1 MRFAYHTLP
10 LPGGPRNPVTFS
22 QPARHPM
29 KWFVSLLK
37 FLMSLAF
44 TGVLLGAG
52 LLIAGYLYLEPTLPS
67 TESLRDVRL
76 QVPLRVYSRDGR
88 LIAEFGEM
96 RRIPLSLAEIP
107 DTLVKAVLAAE
118 DDRFY
123 EHPGIDYQSLAR
135 AAVQLAKTGER
146 RQGGSTIT
154 MQVARNFFLSP
165 EKTFVRKLTEIL
177 LALRIER
184 ELTKD
189 EILALYLNKIYLGHR
204 AYGVGAAAQ
213 IYYGKTVQELD
224 LAEIAMIAGL
234 PKAPSRYNPIADPER
249 ALQRRNYILGRMR
262 DLRYIDAEA
271 YSQAL
276 KKPETARVQLAP
288 VELDAPYV
296 AEMARSEMVERFGP
310 DAYTNGYRVYTT
322 LDSRLQPLAQRVL
335 RENLEAY
342 DQRHGWRGPEGRLQ
356 RPLLARAD
364 AIDVALSELKPI
376 GGLQAAVVT
385 ALQDKERRAELRL
398 AGGERVLVEW
408 DGLSWARRFQDE
420 NRQGPAPKKPSD
432 VLAEGD
438 IVRVRQVSDA
448 KGTRWRLAQIPD
460 VEGAFVAME
469 PSTGAIRALVGG
481 YDFNRNKFNRVVQAQ
496 RQPGSGFK
504 PFVYSAALDAGF
516 STASVID
523 DAPLEIWEP
532 GMPQVW
538 RPENYDGSYKG
549 PMRMREALVQ
559 SRNLVSIRLL
569 RAVGVSKALDHI
581 RAFGFEPDALPHNLT
596 LALGTATLSPLDMTR
611 GFGVLANGGY
621 RIQPYLL
628 ERVEEEGRPPVYQA
642 EPETVCPDC
651 AGPKTASGAPV
662 APRVLSAENAFLVT
676 SMLQDVTKRGTAAA
690 ARVINRKD
698 IAGKTGTTNEW
709 RDAWFNGYTPDLVAV
724 SWVGFDTMKPL
735 GKGETGGKAALPA
748 WIAFMREA
756 LDTVPDNPAPMPP
769 GVVAVRIDPDTGMR
783 LGAGQGGTFEVFRAG
798 AVPEIGGFAPGS
810 DGLTGDSADVAGS
823 GRGGGSAP
831 LQDLF

>member
-1 MRFAYHTLP
+1 
-10 LPGGPRNPVTFS
+10 
-22 QPARHPM
+22 M

-44 TGVLLGAG
+44 TGVLLAAG
-52 LLIAGYLYLEPTLPS
+52 LLVAGYLYLEPTLPS

-96 RRIPLSLAEIP
+96 RRIPLGLAEIP
-107 DTLVKAVLAAE
+107 DRLVKAVLAAE
-118 DDRFY
+118 DDRFF

-177 LALRIER
+177 LALRIES
-184 ELTKD
+184 ELSKN
-189 EILALYLNKIYLGHR
+189 EILELYLNKIYLGHR

-213 IYYGKTVQELD
+213 IYYGKNVQDLD

-234 PKAPSRYNPIADPER
+234 PKAPSRFNPIANPER
-249 ALQRRNYILGRMR
+249 AVQRRNYILGRMR
-262 DLRYIDAEA
+262 DLGYIGLEDYNE
-271 YSQAL
+271 AL
-276 KKPETARVQLAP
+276 KAPETARVQLAP

-342 DQRHGWRGPEGRLQ
+342 DQRHGYRGPEGRLQ
-356 RPLLARAD
+356 RPLLSRPD
-364 AIDVALSELKPI
+364 AVDVALGELRAL
-376 GGLQAAVVT
+376 GGLQPAVVT
-385 ALQDKERRAELRL
+385 GVQDKERRAELRL
-398 AGGERVLVEW
+398 SGQERIVIEW
-408 DGLSWARRFQDE
+408 EGLSWARRYQDE
-420 NRQGPAPKKPSD
+420 NRQGAAPRKPSD

-448 KGTRWRLAQIPD
+448 KGTRWRLAQVPD
-460 VEGAFVAME
+460 VEGAFLALD
-469 PSTGAIRALVGG
+469 PGTGAIRALVGG
-481 YDFNRNKFNRVVQAQ
+481 YDFDRNKFNRVVQAQ

-504 PFVYSAALDAGF
+504 PFVYSAALEAGF

-538 RPENYDGSYKG
+538 RPENYDGAYKG

-569 RAVGVSKALDHI
+569 KAVGVSKALDHI
-581 RAFGFEPDALPHNLT
+581 RAFGFDPASLPHNLT
-596 LALGTATLSPLDMTR
+596 LALGTATLSPLDMAR
-611 GFGVLANGGY
+611 GFGILANGGY

-642 EPETVCPDC
+642 QPETVCLEC
-651 AGPKTASGAPV
+651 AGGATPGGAPV
-662 APRVLSAENAFLVT
+662 APRVLSAENAFMVT

-690 ARVINRKD
+690 ARVLDRKD

-709 RDAWFNGYTPDLVAV
+709 RDAWFNGYAPSLVAV
-724 SWVGFDTMKPL
+724 SWVGFDSMKPL

-756 LDTVPDNPAPMPP
+756 LDGVPDEPPPMPS
-769 GVVAVRIDPDTGMR
+769 GVVAVRVDPDTGMR
-783 LGAGQGGTFEVFRAG
+783 LGAGQGGVFEVFRAD
-798 AVPEIGGFAPGS
+798 AVPPVGGFA
-810 DGLTGDSADVAGS
+810 DGGEGLAEEGGADA
-823 GRGGGSAP
+823 GGGGESRSAP

>member
-1 MRFAYHTLP
+1 
-10 LPGGPRNPVTFS
+10 
-22 QPARHPM
+22 M
-29 KWFVSLLK
+29 KWFVSFLK
-37 FLMSLAF
+37 FFISLVF
-44 TGVLLGAG
+44 TGVLLAAG

-67 TESLRDVRL
+67 TDSLRDVRL

-96 RRIPLSLAEIP
+96 RRIPLSLAEMP
-107 DTLVKAVLAAE
+107 GSLVKAVLAAE
-118 DDRFY
+118 DDRFF

-135 AAVQLAKTGER
+135 AAVQLVKTGER

-165 EKTFVRKLTEIL
+165 EKTFVRKLTEIV

-184 ELTKD
+184 ELTK
-189 EILALYLNKIYLGHR
+189 EQILELYLNKIYLGHR

-213 IYYGKTVQELD
+213 IYYGKAVQELD

-249 ALQRRNYILGRMR
+249 AMQRRNYILGRMR
-262 DLRYIDAEA
+262 DLGYITTEA
-271 YSQAL
+271 YGEAL
-276 KKPETARVQLAP
+276 TRPETARVQLAP

-322 LDSRLQPLAQRVL
+322 LDPRLQPLAQRAM

-342 DQRHGWRGPEGRLQ
+342 DQRHGYRGAEGRLP
-356 RPLLARAD
+356 RPLLAREE
-364 AIDVALSELKPI
+364 AIDAALGDLNVI
-376 GGLQAAVVT
+376 GGLQPAVVT
-385 ALQDKERRAELRL
+385 GVRDKERHAEVRL
-398 AGGERVLVEW
+398 PGGERVHIDWE
-408 DGLSWARRFQDE
+408 GMSWARRYLDE
-420 NRQGPAPKKPSD
+420 NRLGPAPRKPSD

-438 IVRVRQVSDA
+438 IVRVRQASDG
-448 KGTRWRLAQIPD
+448 KGSRWRLAQVPE
-460 VEGAFVAME
+460 VEGAFVALD
-469 PSTGAIRALVGG
+469 PANGAIRALVGG
-481 YDFNRNKFNRVVQAQ
+481 YDFNRNKFNRVIQAQ

-504 PFVYSAALDAGF
+504 PFVYSAALEWGF

-549 PMRMREALVQ
+549 PMRMREALVH

-569 RAVGVSKALDHI
+569 RAVGVGKALEHI
-581 RAFGFEPDALPHNLT
+581 RAFGFDPAALPHNLT
-596 LALGTATLSPLDMTR
+596 LALGTATLSPMDMAR
-611 GFGVLANGGY
+611 GFGILANGGY

-642 EPETVCPDC
+642 RPETVCPAC
-651 AGPKTASGAPV
+651 AGSAPGGAPV
-662 APRVLSAENAFLVT
+662 APRVLSAENAFMVT
-676 SMLQDVTKRGTAAA
+676 SMLQDVAKRGTAAA

-709 RDAWFNGYTPDLVAV
+709 RDAWFNGYAPSLAAV
-724 SWVGFDTMKPL
+724 SWVGLDSMKPL

-756 LDTVPDNPAPMPP
+756 LENVPDTPPAMPS
-769 GVVAVRIDPDTGMR
+769 GLVAVRIDPASGMR
-783 LGAGQGGTFEVFRAG
+783 VGSGQGGMFEVFRAG
-798 AVPEIGGFAPGS
+798 TEPEVGGYA
-810 DGLTGDSADVAGS
+810 DGGEALADDDMGGAVAGS
-823 GRGGGSAP
+823 RESRGAP

>member
-1 MRFAYHTLP
+1 
-10 LPGGPRNPVTFS
+10 
-22 QPARHPM
+22 M

-44 TGVLLGAG
+44 TGVLLAAG
-52 LLIAGYLYLEPTLPS
+52 LLVAGYLYLEPTLPS

-96 RRIPLSLAEIP
+96 RRIPLGLAEIP
-107 DTLVKAVLAAE
+107 DRLVKAVLAAE
-118 DDRFY
+118 DDRFF

-177 LALRIER
+177 LALRIEG
-184 ELTKD
+184 ELSKN
-189 EILALYLNKIYLGHR
+189 EILELYLNKIYLGHR

-213 IYYGKTVQELD
+213 IYYGKNVQDLD

-234 PKAPSRYNPIADPER
+234 PKAPSRFNPIANPER
-249 ALQRRNYILGRMR
+249 AVQRRNYILGRMR
-262 DLRYIDAEA
+262 DLGYIGLEDYNE
-271 YSQAL
+271 AL
-276 KKPETARVQLAP
+276 KAPETARVQLAP

-342 DQRHGWRGPEGRLQ
+342 DQRHGYRGPEGRLQ
-356 RPLLARAD
+356 RPLLSRPD
-364 AIDVALSELKPI
+364 AVDVALGELRAV
-376 GGLQAAVVT
+376 GGLQPAVVT
-385 ALQDKERRAELRL
+385 GVQDKERRAELRL
-398 AGGERVLVEW
+398 SGQERIVIEW
-408 DGLSWARRFQDE
+408 EGLSWARRYQDE
-420 NRQGPAPKKPSD
+420 NRQGAAPRKPSD

-448 KGTRWRLAQIPD
+448 KGTRWRLAQVPD
-460 VEGAFVAME
+460 VEGAFLALD
-469 PSTGAIRALVGG
+469 PGTGAIRALVGG
-481 YDFNRNKFNRVVQAQ
+481 YDFDRNKFNRVVQAQ

-504 PFVYSAALDAGF
+504 PFVYSAALEAGF

-538 RPENYDGSYKG
+538 RPENYDGAYKG
-549 PMRMREALVQ
+549 PMRMREALVH

-569 RAVGVSKALDHI
+569 KAVGVSKALDHI
-581 RAFGFEPDALPHNLT
+581 RAFGFDPASLPHNLT
-596 LALGTATLSPLDMTR
+596 LALGTATLSPLDMAR
-611 GFGVLANGGY
+611 GFGILANGGY

-642 EPETVCPDC
+642 QPETVCLEC
-651 AGPKTASGAPV
+651 AGGATPGGAPV
-662 APRVLSAENAFLVT
+662 APRVLSAENAFMVT

-709 RDAWFNGYTPDLVAV
+709 RDAWFNGYAPSLVAV
-724 SWVGFDTMKPL
+724 SWVGFDSMKPL
-735 GKGETGGKAALPA
+735 GKGDTGGKTALPA
-748 WIAFMREA
+748 WIAFMRDA
-756 LDTVPDNPAPMPP
+756 LDGVPDNLPPMPS
-769 GVVAVRIDPDTGMR
+769 GVVAVRVDPDSGMR
-783 LGAGQGGTFEVFRAG
+783 LGAGEGGVFEVFRAD
-798 AVPEIGGFAPGS
+798 AVPPVGGFA
-810 DGLTGDSADVAGS
+810 DGGEGLAEEGGADA
-823 GRGGGSAP
+823 GGGGGSRSAP

>member
-1 MRFAYHTLP
+1 
-10 LPGGPRNPVTFS
+10 
-22 QPARHPM
+22 M

-44 TGVLLGAG
+44 TGVLLAAG
-52 LLIAGYLYLEPTLPS
+52 LLVAGYLYLEPTLPS

-96 RRIPLSLAEIP
+96 RRIPLGLAEIP
-107 DTLVKAVLAAE
+107 DRLVKAVLAAE
-118 DDRFY
+118 DDRFF

-177 LALRIER
+177 LALRIEG
-184 ELTKD
+184 ELSKN
-189 EILALYLNKIYLGHR
+189 EILELYLNKIYLGHR

-213 IYYGKTVQELD
+213 IYYGKNVQDLD

-234 PKAPSRYNPIADPER
+234 PKAPSRFNPIANPER
-249 ALQRRNYILGRMR
+249 AVQRRNYILGRMR
-262 DLRYIDAEA
+262 DLGYIGLADYNE
-271 YSQAL
+271 AL
-276 KKPETARVQLAP
+276 KAPETARVQLAP

-342 DQRHGWRGPEGRLQ
+342 DQRHGYRGPEGRLQ
-356 RPLLARAD
+356 RPLLSRPD
-364 AIDVALSELKPI
+364 AVDVALGELRAL
-376 GGLQAAVVT
+376 GGLQPAVVT
-385 ALQDKERRAELRL
+385 GVQDKERRAELRL
-398 AGGERVLVEW
+398 SGQERIVVEW
-408 DGLSWARRFQDE
+408 EGLSWARRYQDE
-420 NRQGPAPKKPSD
+420 NRQGAAPRKPSD

-448 KGTRWRLAQIPD
+448 KGTRWRLAQVPD
-460 VEGAFVAME
+460 VEGAFLALD
-469 PSTGAIRALVGG
+469 PGTGAIRALVGG
-481 YDFNRNKFNRVVQAQ
+481 YDFDRNKFNRVVQAQ

-504 PFVYSAALDAGF
+504 PFVYSAALEAGF

-538 RPENYDGSYKG
+538 RPENYDGAYKG

-569 RAVGVSKALDHI
+569 KAVGVSKALDHI
-581 RAFGFEPDALPHNLT
+581 RAFGFDPASLPHNLT
-596 LALGTATLSPLDMTR
+596 LALGTATLSPLDMAR
-611 GFGVLANGGY
+611 GFGILANGGY

-642 EPETVCPDC
+642 QPETVCLEC
-651 AGPKTASGAPV
+651 AGGATPGGAPV
-662 APRVLSAENAFLVT
+662 APRVLSAENAFMVT

-690 ARVINRKD
+690 ARVLDRKD

-709 RDAWFNGYTPDLVAV
+709 RDAWFNGYAPSLVAV
-724 SWVGFDTMKPL
+724 SWVGFDSMKPL

-756 LDTVPDNPAPMPP
+756 LDGVPDEPPPMPS
-769 GVVAVRIDPDTGMR
+769 GVVAVRVDPDTGMR
-783 LGAGQGGTFEVFRAG
+783 LGAGQGGVFEVFRAD
-798 AVPEIGGFAPGS
+798 AVPPVGGFA
-810 DGLTGDSADVAGS
+810 DGGEGLAEEGGADA
-823 GRGGGSAP
+823 GGGGESRSAP

>member
-1 MRFAYHTLP
+1 
-10 LPGGPRNPVTFS
+10 
-22 QPARHPM
+22 M

-44 TGVLLGAG
+44 TGVLLAAG
-52 LLIAGYLYLEPTLPS
+52 LLVAGYLYLEPTLPS

-96 RRIPLSLAEIP
+96 RRIPLGLAEIP
-107 DTLVKAVLAAE
+107 DRLVKAVLAAE
-118 DDRFY
+118 DDRFF

-165 EKTFVRKLTEIL
+165 EKTFARKLTEIL
-177 LALRIER
+177 LALRIES
-184 ELTKD
+184 ELSKN
-189 EILALYLNKIYLGHR
+189 EILELYLNKIYLGHR

-213 IYYGKTVQELD
+213 IYYGKNVQDLD

-234 PKAPSRYNPIADPER
+234 PKAPSRFNPIANPER
-249 ALQRRNYILGRMR
+249 AVQRRNYILGRMR
-262 DLRYIDAEA
+262 DLGYIGLADYNE
-271 YSQAL
+271 AL
-276 KKPETARVQLAP
+276 KAPETARVQLAP

-342 DQRHGWRGPEGRLQ
+342 DQRHGYRGPEGRLQ
-356 RPLLARAD
+356 RPLLSRPD
-364 AIDVALSELKPI
+364 AVDVALGELRAL
-376 GGLQAAVVT
+376 GGLQPAVVT
-385 ALQDKERRAELRL
+385 GVQDKERRAELRL
-398 AGGERVLVEW
+398 SGQERIVVEW
-408 DGLSWARRFQDE
+408 EGLSWARRYQDE
-420 NRQGPAPKKPSD
+420 NRQGAAPRKPSD

-448 KGTRWRLAQIPD
+448 KGTRWRLAQVPD
-460 VEGAFVAME
+460 VEGAFLALD
-469 PSTGAIRALVGG
+469 PGTGAIRALVGG
-481 YDFNRNKFNRVVQAQ
+481 YDFDRNKFNRVVQAQ

-504 PFVYSAALDAGF
+504 PFVYSAALEAGF

-538 RPENYDGSYKG
+538 RPENYDGAYKG

-569 RAVGVSKALDHI
+569 KAVGVSKALDHI
-581 RAFGFEPDALPHNLT
+581 RAFGFDPASLPHNLT
-596 LALGTATLSPLDMTR
+596 LALGTATLSPLDMAR
-611 GFGVLANGGY
+611 GFGILANGGY

-628 ERVEEEGRPPVYQA
+628 ERVEEEGRPPFYQA
-642 EPETVCPDC
+642 QPETVCLEC
-651 AGPKTASGAPV
+651 AGGATPGGAPV
-662 APRVLSAENAFLVT
+662 APRVLSAENAFMVT

-690 ARVINRKD
+690 ARVLNRKD

-709 RDAWFNGYTPDLVAV
+709 RDAWFNGYAPSLVAV
-724 SWVGFDTMKPL
+724 SWVGFDSMKPL

-756 LDTVPDNPAPMPP
+756 LDGVPDEPPPMPS
-769 GVVAVRIDPDTGMR
+769 GVVAVRVDPDTGMR
-783 LGAGQGGTFEVFRAG
+783 LGAGQGGVFEVFRAD
-798 AVPEIGGFAPGS
+798 AVPPVGGFA
-810 DGLTGDSADVAGS
+810 DGGEGLAEEGGADA
-823 GRGGGSAP
+823 GGGGESRSAP

>member
-1 MRFAYHTLP
+1 
-10 LPGGPRNPVTFS
+10 
-22 QPARHPM
+22 M

-44 TGVLLGAG
+44 TGVLLAAG
-52 LLIAGYLYLEPTLPS
+52 LLVAGYLYLEPTLPS

-96 RRIPLSLAEIP
+96 RRIPLGLAEIP
-107 DTLVKAVLAAE
+107 DRLVKAVLAAE
-118 DDRFY
+118 DDRFF

-165 EKTFVRKLTEIL
+165 EKTFARKLTEIL
-177 LALRIER
+177 LALRIEG
-184 ELTKD
+184 ELSKN
-189 EILALYLNKIYLGHR
+189 EILELYLNKIYLGHR

-213 IYYGKTVQELD
+213 IYYGKNVQDLD

-234 PKAPSRYNPIADPER
+234 PKAPSRFNPIANPER
-249 ALQRRNYILGRMR
+249 AVQRRNYILGRMR
-262 DLRYIDAEA
+262 DLGYIGLADYNE
-271 YSQAL
+271 AL
-276 KKPETARVQLAP
+276 KAPETARVQLAP

-342 DQRHGWRGPEGRLQ
+342 DQRHGYRGPEGRLQ
-356 RPLLARAD
+356 RPLLSRPD
-364 AIDVALSELKPI
+364 AVDVALGELRAV
-376 GGLQAAVVT
+376 GGLQPAVVT
-385 ALQDKERRAELRL
+385 GVQDKERRAELRL
-398 AGGERVLVEW
+398 SGQERIVIEW
-408 DGLSWARRFQDE
+408 EGLSWARRYQDE
-420 NRQGPAPKKPSD
+420 NRQGAAPRKPSD

-448 KGTRWRLAQIPD
+448 KGTRWRLAQVPD
-460 VEGAFVAME
+460 VEGAFLALD
-469 PSTGAIRALVGG
+469 PGTGAIRALVGG
-481 YDFNRNKFNRVVQAQ
+481 YDFDRNKFNRVVQAQ

-504 PFVYSAALDAGF
+504 PFVYSAALEAGF

-538 RPENYDGSYKG
+538 RPENYDGAYKG

-569 RAVGVSKALDHI
+569 KAVGVSKALDHI
-581 RAFGFEPDALPHNLT
+581 RAFGFDPASLPHNLT
-596 LALGTATLSPLDMTR
+596 LALGTATLSPLDMAR
-611 GFGVLANGGY
+611 GFGILANGGY

-642 EPETVCPDC
+642 QPETVCLEC
-651 AGPKTASGAPV
+651 AGGATPGGAPV
-662 APRVLSAENAFLVT
+662 APRVLSAENAFMVT

-690 ARVINRKD
+690 ARVLDRKD

-709 RDAWFNGYTPDLVAV
+709 RDAWFNGYAPSLVAV
-724 SWVGFDTMKPL
+724 SWVGFDSMKPL

-756 LDTVPDNPAPMPP
+756 LDGVPDEPPPMPS
-769 GVVAVRIDPDTGMR
+769 GVVAVRVDPDSGMR
-783 LGAGQGGTFEVFRAG
+783 LGAGQGGVFEVFRAD
-798 AVPEIGGFAPGS
+798 AVPPVGGFA
-810 DGLTGDSADVAGS
+810 DGGEGLAEEGGADAE
-823 GRGGGSAP
+823 GGGESRSAP

>member
-1 MRFAYHTLP
+1 
-10 LPGGPRNPVTFS
+10 
-22 QPARHPM
+22 M
-29 KWFVSLLK
+29 KWFVSFLK

-44 TGVLLGAG
+44 TAVLLGTGVLVA
-52 LLIAGYLYLEPTLPS
+52 AYLYLEPTLPS

-107 DTLVKAVLAAE
+107 ESLVKAVLAAE

-135 AAVQLAKTGER
+135 AALQLAKTGER

-154 MQVARNFFLSP
+154 MQVARNFFLSS
-165 EKTFVRKLTEIL
+165 EKTFARKLTEIL

-213 IYYGKTVQELD
+213 IYYGKTVMELD

-262 DLRYIDAEA
+262 DLGYVGAEA
-271 YSQAL
+271 YANAL
-276 KKPETARVQLAP
+276 KSPETARVQLAP

-296 AEMARSEMVERFGP
+296 AEMARSEMVDRFGP

-322 LDSRLQPLAQRVL
+322 LDSRLQPLALRVL
-335 RENLEAY
+335 RDNLEVY
-342 DQRHGWRGPEGRLQ
+342 DQRHGYRGAEARLQ
-356 RPLLARAD
+356 RPLLSRAE
-364 AIDVALSELKPI
+364 AIEVALADLRVI
-376 GGLQAAVVT
+376 GGLRPAVVT
-385 ALQDKERRAELRL
+385 GLEDKERRAELRL
-398 AGGERVLVEW
+398 SGGERVVVEW
-408 DGLSWARRFQDE
+408 EALSWARRYLDE
-420 NRQGPAPKKPSD
+420 NRQGPLPKKPSD

-448 KGTRWRLAQIPD
+448 KGTRWRLAQVPE
-460 VEGAFVAME
+460 VEGAFVALD
-469 PSTGAIRALVGG
+469 PATGAIRALVGG
-481 YDFNRNKFNRVVQAQ
+481 YDFDRNKFNRVVQAQ

-504 PFVYSAALDAGF
+504 PFVYSAALEAGF
-516 STASVID
+516 SPASVID
-523 DAPLEIWEP
+523 DSPLEIWEP
-532 GMPQVW
+532 GMPQAW
-538 RPENYDGSYKG
+538 RPENYDGAYKG

-569 RAVGVSKALDHI
+569 KAVGVSKALDHI
-581 RAFGFEPDALPHNLT
+581 RAFGFDPATLPHNLT
-596 LALGTATLSPLDMTR
+596 LALGTATLSPLDMAR
-611 GFGVLANGGY
+611 GFGILANGGY

-642 EPETVCPDC
+642 EPETVCADC
-651 AGPKTASGAPV
+651 AGSRTAGGAPV
-662 APRVLSAENAFLVT
+662 APRVLSAENAYMVS

-690 ARVINRKD
+690 ARVLNRKD

-709 RDAWFNGYTPDLVAV
+709 RDTWFNGYSPTLVAV
-724 SWVGFDTMKPL
+724 SWVGFDSMKPL
-735 GKGETGGKAALPA
+735 GKGETGGKTALPA

-756 LDTVPDNPAPMPP
+756 LEGVPDIPPPMPS
-769 GVVAVRIDPDTGMR
+769 GVVAVRIDPATGMR
-783 LGAGQGGTFEVFRAG
+783 LGAGQGGVFEVFRAN
-798 AVPEIGGFAPGS
+798 AVPEVGGVAEGGEALLGDGS
-810 DGLTGDSADVAGS
+810 AEGT
-823 GRGGGSAP
+823 GGGRASRAAP
-831 LQDLF
+831 LEDLF

>member
-1 MRFAYHTLP
+1 
-10 LPGGPRNPVTFS
+10 
-22 QPARHPM
+22 M

-44 TGVLLGAG
+44 TGVLLAAG
-52 LLIAGYLYLEPTLPS
+52 LLVAGYLYLEPTLPS

-96 RRIPLSLAEIP
+96 RRIPLGLAEIP
-107 DTLVKAVLAAE
+107 DRLVKAVLAAE
-118 DDRFY
+118 DDRFF

-165 EKTFVRKLTEIL
+165 EKTFARKLTEIL
-177 LALRIER
+177 LALRIEG
-184 ELTKD
+184 ELSKN
-189 EILALYLNKIYLGHR
+189 EILELYLNKIYLGHR

-213 IYYGKTVQELD
+213 IYYGKNVQDLD

-234 PKAPSRYNPIADPER
+234 PKAPSRFNPIANPER
-249 ALQRRNYILGRMR
+249 AVQRRNYILGRMR
-262 DLRYIDAEA
+262 DLGYIGLADYNE
-271 YSQAL
+271 AL
-276 KKPETARVQLAP
+276 KAPETARVQLAP

-342 DQRHGWRGPEGRLQ
+342 DQRHGYRGPEGRLQ
-356 RPLLARAD
+356 RPLLSRPD
-364 AIDVALSELKPI
+364 AVDVALGELRAL
-376 GGLQAAVVT
+376 GGLQPAVVT
-385 ALQDKERRAELRL
+385 GVQDKERRAELRL
-398 AGGERVLVEW
+398 SGQERIVIEW
-408 DGLSWARRFQDE
+408 EGLSWARRYQDE
-420 NRQGPAPKKPSD
+420 NRQGAAPRKPSD

-448 KGTRWRLAQIPD
+448 KGTRWRLAQVPD
-460 VEGAFVAME
+460 VEGAFLALD
-469 PSTGAIRALVGG
+469 PGTGAIRALVGG
-481 YDFNRNKFNRVVQAQ
+481 YDFDRNKFNRVVQAQ

-504 PFVYSAALDAGF
+504 PFVYSAALEAGF

-538 RPENYDGSYKG
+538 RPENYDGAYKG

-569 RAVGVSKALDHI
+569 KAVGVSKALDHI
-581 RAFGFEPDALPHNLT
+581 RAFGFDPASLPHNLT
-596 LALGTATLSPLDMTR
+596 LALGTATLSPLDMAR
-611 GFGVLANGGY
+611 GFGILANGGY

-642 EPETVCPDC
+642 QPETVCLEC
-651 AGPKTASGAPV
+651 AGGATPGGAPV
-662 APRVLSAENAFLVT
+662 APRVLSAENAFMVT

-709 RDAWFNGYTPDLVAV
+709 RDAWFNGYAPSLVAV
-724 SWVGFDTMKPL
+724 SWVGFDSMKPL

-756 LDTVPDNPAPMPP
+756 LDGVPDEPPPMPS
-769 GVVAVRIDPDTGMR
+769 GVVAVRVDPDTGMR
-783 LGAGQGGTFEVFRAG
+783 LGAGQGGVFEVFRAD
-798 AVPEIGGFAPGS
+798 AVPPVGGFA
-810 DGLTGDSADVAGS
+810 DGGEGLAEEGGADA
-823 GRGGGSAP
+823 GGGGGSRSAP

>member
-1 MRFAYHTLP
+1 
-10 LPGGPRNPVTFS
+10 
-22 QPARHPM
+22 M

-44 TGVLLGAG
+44 TGVLLAAG
-52 LLIAGYLYLEPTLPS
+52 LLVAGYLYLEPTLPS

-96 RRIPLSLAEIP
+96 RRIPLGLAEIP
-107 DTLVKAVLAAE
+107 DRLVKAVLAAE
-118 DDRFY
+118 DDRFF

-135 AAVQLAKTGER
+135 AAVQLVKTGER

-177 LALRIER
+177 LALRIEG
-184 ELTKD
+184 ELSKN
-189 EILALYLNKIYLGHR
+189 EILELYLNKIYLGHR

-213 IYYGKTVQELD
+213 IYYGKNVQDLD

-234 PKAPSRYNPIADPER
+234 PKAPSRFNPIANPER
-249 ALQRRNYILGRMR
+249 AVQRRNYILGRMR
-262 DLRYIDAEA
+262 DLGYIGLADYNE
-271 YSQAL
+271 AL
-276 KKPETARVQLAP
+276 KAPETARVQLAP

-342 DQRHGWRGPEGRLQ
+342 DQRHGYRGPEGRLQ
-356 RPLLARAD
+356 RPLLSRPD
-364 AIDVALSELKPI
+364 AVDVALGELRAV
-376 GGLQAAVVT
+376 GGLQPAVVT
-385 ALQDKERRAELRL
+385 GVQDKERRAELRL
-398 AGGERVLVEW
+398 SGQERIVIEW
-408 DGLSWARRFQDE
+408 EGLSWARRYQDE
-420 NRQGPAPKKPSD
+420 NRQGAAPRKPSD

-448 KGTRWRLAQIPD
+448 KGTRWRLAQVPD
-460 VEGAFVAME
+460 VEGAFLALD
-469 PSTGAIRALVGG
+469 PGTGAIRALVGG
-481 YDFNRNKFNRVVQAQ
+481 YDFDRNKFNRVVQAQ

-504 PFVYSAALDAGF
+504 PFVYSAALEAGF

-538 RPENYDGSYKG
+538 RPENYDGAFKG
-549 PMRMREALVQ
+549 PMRMREALVH

-569 RAVGVSKALDHI
+569 KAVGVSKALDHI
-581 RAFGFEPDALPHNLT
+581 RAFGFDPASLPHNLT
-596 LALGTATLSPLDMTR
+596 LALGTATLSPLDMAR
-611 GFGVLANGGY
+611 GFAILANGGY

-642 EPETVCPDC
+642 QPETVCLEC
-651 AGPKTASGAPV
+651 AGGATPGGAPV
-662 APRVLSAENAFLVT
+662 APRVLSAENAFMVT

-690 ARVINRKD
+690 ARVLDRKD

-709 RDAWFNGYTPDLVAV
+709 RDAWFNGYAPSLVAV
-724 SWVGFDTMKPL
+724 SWVGFDSMKPL

-756 LDTVPDNPAPMPP
+756 LDGVPDEPPPMPS
-769 GVVAVRIDPDTGMR
+769 GVVAVRVDPDTGMR
-783 LGAGQGGTFEVFRAG
+783 LGAGQGGVFEVFRAD
-798 AVPEIGGFAPGS
+798 AVPPVGGFA
-810 DGLTGDSADVAGS
+810 DGGEGLAEEGGADA
-823 GRGGGSAP
+823 GGGGESRSAP

>member
-1 MRFAYHTLP
+1 
-10 LPGGPRNPVTFS
+10 
-22 QPARHPM
+22 M

-44 TGVLLGAG
+44 TGVLLAAG
-52 LLIAGYLYLEPTLPS
+52 LLVAGYLYLEPTLPS

-96 RRIPLSLAEIP
+96 RRIPLGLAEIP
-107 DTLVKAVLAAE
+107 DRLVKAVLAAE
-118 DDRFY
+118 DDRFF

-177 LALRIER
+177 LALRIES
-184 ELTKD
+184 ELSKN
-189 EILALYLNKIYLGHR
+189 EILELYLNKIYLGHR

-213 IYYGKTVQELD
+213 IYYGKNVQDLD

-234 PKAPSRYNPIADPER
+234 PKAPSRFNPIANPER
-249 ALQRRNYILGRMR
+249 AVQRRNYILGRMR
-262 DLRYIDAEA
+262 DLGYIGLADYNE
-271 YSQAL
+271 AL
-276 KKPETARVQLAP
+276 KAPETARVQLAP

-342 DQRHGWRGPEGRLQ
+342 DQRHGYRGPEGRLQ
-356 RPLLARAD
+356 RPLLSRPD
-364 AIDVALSELKPI
+364 AVDVALGELRAV
-376 GGLQAAVVT
+376 GGLQPAVVT
-385 ALQDKERRAELRL
+385 GVQDKERRAELRL
-398 AGGERVLVEW
+398 SGQERIVIEW
-408 DGLSWARRFQDE
+408 EGLSWARRYQDE
-420 NRQGPAPKKPSD
+420 NRQGAAPRKPSD

-448 KGTRWRLAQIPD
+448 KGTRWRLAQVPD
-460 VEGAFVAME
+460 VEGAFLALD
-469 PSTGAIRALVGG
+469 PGTGAIRALVGG
-481 YDFNRNKFNRVVQAQ
+481 YDFDRNKFNRVVQAQ

-504 PFVYSAALDAGF
+504 PFVYSAALEAGF

-538 RPENYDGSYKG
+538 RPENYDGAYKG

-569 RAVGVSKALDHI
+569 KAVGVSKALDHI
-581 RAFGFEPDALPHNLT
+581 RAFGFDPASLPHNLT
-596 LALGTATLSPLDMTR
+596 LALGTATLSPLDMAR
-611 GFGVLANGGY
+611 GFGILANGGY

-642 EPETVCPDC
+642 QPETVCLEC
-651 AGPKTASGAPV
+651 AGGATPGGAPV
-662 APRVLSAENAFLVT
+662 APRVLSAENAFMVT

-690 ARVINRKD
+690 ARVLNRKD

-709 RDAWFNGYTPDLVAV
+709 RDAWFNGYAPSLVAV
-724 SWVGFDTMKPL
+724 SWVGFDSMKPL

-756 LDTVPDNPAPMPP
+756 LDGVPDEPPPMPS
-769 GVVAVRIDPDTGMR
+769 GVVAVRVDPDTGMR
-783 LGAGQGGTFEVFRAG
+783 LGAGQGGVFEVFRAD
-798 AVPEIGGFAPGS
+798 AVPPVGGFA
-810 DGLTGDSADVAGS
+810 DGGEGLAEEGGADA
-823 GRGGGSAP
+823 GGGGESRSAP

>member
-1 MRFAYHTLP
+1 
-10 LPGGPRNPVTFS
+10 
-22 QPARHPM
+22 M
-29 KWFVSLLK
+29 KWIVSLLK

-44 TGVLLGAG
+44 TGVLLAAG
-52 LLIAGYLYLEPTLPS
+52 LLVAGYLYLEPTLPS

-96 RRIPLSLAEIP
+96 RRIPLGLAEIP
-107 DTLVKAVLAAE
+107 DRLVKAVLAAE
-118 DDRFY
+118 DDRFF

-177 LALRIER
+177 LALRIEG
-184 ELTKD
+184 ELSKN
-189 EILALYLNKIYLGHR
+189 EILELYLNKIYLGHR

-213 IYYGKTVQELD
+213 IYYGKNVQDLD
-224 LAEIAMIAGL
+224 LAETAMIAGL
-234 PKAPSRYNPIADPER
+234 PKAPSRFNPIANPER
-249 ALQRRNYILGRMR
+249 AVQRRNYILGRMR
-262 DLRYIDAEA
+262 DLGYIGLEDYNE
-271 YSQAL
+271 AL
-276 KKPETARVQLAP
+276 KAPETARVQLAP

-342 DQRHGWRGPEGRLQ
+342 DQRHGYRGPEGRLQ
-356 RPLLARAD
+356 RPLLSRPD
-364 AIDVALSELKPI
+364 AVAVALGELRAV
-376 GGLQAAVVT
+376 GGLQPAVVT
-385 ALQDKERRAELRL
+385 GVQDKERRAELRL
-398 AGGERVLVEW
+398 SGQERIVIEW
-408 DGLSWARRFQDE
+408 EGLSWARRYQDE
-420 NRQGPAPKKPSD
+420 NRQGAAPRKPSD

-448 KGTRWRLAQIPD
+448 KGTRWRLAQVPD
-460 VEGAFVAME
+460 VEGAFLALD
-469 PSTGAIRALVGG
+469 PGTGAIRALVGG
-481 YDFNRNKFNRVVQAQ
+481 YDFDRNKFNRVVQAQ

-504 PFVYSAALDAGF
+504 PFVYSAALEAGF

-538 RPENYDGSYKG
+538 RPENYDGAFKG
-549 PMRMREALVQ
+549 PMRMREALVH

-569 RAVGVSKALDHI
+569 KAVGVSKALDHI
-581 RAFGFEPDALPHNLT
+581 RAFGFDPASLPHNLT
-596 LALGTATLSPLDMTR
+596 LALGTATLSPLDMAR
-611 GFGVLANGGY
+611 GFGILANGGY

-642 EPETVCPDC
+642 QPETVCLEC
-651 AGPKTASGAPV
+651 AGGATPGGAPV
-662 APRVLSAENAFLVT
+662 APRVLSAENAFMVT

-709 RDAWFNGYTPDLVAV
+709 RDAWFNGYAPSLVAV
-724 SWVGFDTMKPL
+724 SWVGFDSMKPL
-735 GKGETGGKAALPA
+735 GKGETGGKTALPA
-748 WIAFMREA
+748 WIAFMRDA
-756 LDTVPDNPAPMPP
+756 LDGVPDNLPPMPS
-769 GVVAVRIDPDTGMR
+769 GVVAVRVDPDSGMR
-783 LGAGQGGTFEVFRAG
+783 LGAGEGGVFEVFRAD
-798 AVPEIGGFAPGS
+798 AVPPVGGFA
-810 DGLTGDSADVAGS
+810 DGGEGLAEEGGADA
-823 GRGGGSAP
+823 GGGGGSRSAP

>member
-1 MRFAYHTLP
+1 
-10 LPGGPRNPVTFS
+10 
-22 QPARHPM
+22 M

-44 TGVLLGAG
+44 TGVLLAAG
-52 LLIAGYLYLEPTLPS
+52 LLVAGYLYLEPTLPS

-96 RRIPLSLAEIP
+96 RRIPLGLAEIP
-107 DTLVKAVLAAE
+107 DRLVKAVLAAE
-118 DDRFY
+118 DDRFF

-177 LALRIER
+177 LALRIEG
-184 ELTKD
+184 ELSKN
-189 EILALYLNKIYLGHR
+189 EILELYLNKIYLGHR

-213 IYYGKTVQELD
+213 IYYGKNVQDLD

-234 PKAPSRYNPIADPER
+234 PKAPSRFNPIANPER
-249 ALQRRNYILGRMR
+249 AVQRRNYILGRMR
-262 DLRYIDAEA
+262 DLGYIGLED
-271 YSQAL
+271 YNDAL
-276 KKPETARVQLAP
+276 KAPETARVQLAP

-342 DQRHGWRGPEGRLQ
+342 DQRHGYRGPEGRLQ
-356 RPLLARAD
+356 RPLLSRPD
-364 AIDVALSELKPI
+364 AVDVALGELRAV
-376 GGLQAAVVT
+376 GGLQPAVVT
-385 ALQDKERRAELRL
+385 GVQDKERRAELRL
-398 AGGERVLVEW
+398 SGQERIVIEW
-408 DGLSWARRFQDE
+408 EGLSWARRYQDE
-420 NRQGPAPKKPSD
+420 NRQGAVPRKPSD

-448 KGTRWRLAQIPD
+448 KGTRWRLAQVPD
-460 VEGAFVAME
+460 VEGAFVALD
-469 PSTGAIRALVGG
+469 PGTGAIRALVGG
-481 YDFNRNKFNRVVQAQ
+481 YDFDRNKFNRVVQAQ

-504 PFVYSAALDAGF
+504 PFVYSAALEAGF

-523 DAPLEIWEP
+523 DAPLEVWEP

-538 RPENYDGSYKG
+538 RPENYDGAFKG
-549 PMRMREALVQ
+549 PMRMREALVH

-569 RAVGVSKALDHI
+569 KAVGVSKALDHI
-581 RAFGFEPDALPHNLT
+581 RAFGFDPASLPHNLT
-596 LALGTATLSPLDMTR
+596 LALGTATLSPLDMAR
-611 GFGVLANGGY
+611 GFGILANGGY

-642 EPETVCPDC
+642 QPETVCLEC
-651 AGPKTASGAPV
+651 AGGATPGGAPV
-662 APRVLSAENAFLVT
+662 APRVLSAENAFMVT

-709 RDAWFNGYTPDLVAV
+709 RDAWFNGYAPSLVAV
-724 SWVGFDTMKPL
+724 SWVGFDSMKPL

-756 LDTVPDNPAPMPP
+756 LDGVPDDPPPMPS
-769 GVVAVRIDPDTGMR
+769 GVVAVRVDPDTGMR
-783 LGAGQGGTFEVFRAG
+783 LGAGQGGVFEVFRAD
-798 AVPEIGGFAPGS
+798 AVPPVGGFA
-810 DGLTGDSADVAGS
+810 DGGEGLVEEGGADAGG
-823 GRGGGSAP
+823 GRGSRSAP
-831 LQDLF
+831 LEDLF

>member
-1 MRFAYHTLP
+1 
-10 LPGGPRNPVTFS
+10 
-22 QPARHPM
+22 M

-44 TGVLLGAG
+44 TGVLLAAG
-52 LLIAGYLYLEPTLPS
+52 LLVAGYLYLEPTLPS

-96 RRIPLSLAEIP
+96 RRIPLGLAEIP
-107 DTLVKAVLAAE
+107 DRLVKAVLAAE
-118 DDRFY
+118 DDRFF

-177 LALRIER
+177 LALRIEG
-184 ELTKD
+184 ELSKN
-189 EILALYLNKIYLGHR
+189 EILELYLNKIYLGHR

-213 IYYGKTVQELD
+213 IYYGKNVQDLD

-234 PKAPSRYNPIADPER
+234 PKAPSRFNPIANPER
-249 ALQRRNYILGRMR
+249 AVQRRNYILGRMR
-262 DLRYIDAEA
+262 DLGYIGLADYNE
-271 YSQAL
+271 AL
-276 KKPETARVQLAP
+276 KAPETARVQLAP

-342 DQRHGWRGPEGRLQ
+342 DQRHGYRGPEGRLQ
-356 RPLLARAD
+356 RPLLSRPD
-364 AIDVALSELKPI
+364 AVDVALGELRAL
-376 GGLQAAVVT
+376 GGLQPAVVT
-385 ALQDKERRAELRL
+385 GVQDKERRAELRL
-398 AGGERVLVEW
+398 SGQERIVVEW
-408 DGLSWARRFQDE
+408 EGLSWARRYQDE
-420 NRQGPAPKKPSD
+420 NRQGAAPRKPSD

-448 KGTRWRLAQIPD
+448 KGTRWRLAQVPD
-460 VEGAFVAME
+460 VEGAFLALD
-469 PSTGAIRALVGG
+469 PGTGAIRALVGG
-481 YDFNRNKFNRVVQAQ
+481 YDFDRNKFNRVVQAQ

-504 PFVYSAALDAGF
+504 PFVYSAALEAGF

-538 RPENYDGSYKG
+538 RPENYDGAYKG

-569 RAVGVSKALDHI
+569 KAVGVSKALDHI
-581 RAFGFEPDALPHNLT
+581 RAFGFDPASLPHNLT
-596 LALGTATLSPLDMTR
+596 LALGTATLSPLDMAR
-611 GFGVLANGGY
+611 GFGILANGGY

-642 EPETVCPDC
+642 QPETVCLEC
-651 AGPKTASGAPV
+651 AGGATPGGAPV
-662 APRVLSAENAFLVT
+662 APRVLSAENAFMVT

-690 ARVINRKD
+690 ARVLNRKD

-709 RDAWFNGYTPDLVAV
+709 RDAWFNGYAPSLVAV
-724 SWVGFDTMKPL
+724 SWVGFDSMKPL

-756 LDTVPDNPAPMPP
+756 LDGVPDEPPPMPS
-769 GVVAVRIDPDTGMR
+769 GVVAVRVDPDTGMR
-783 LGAGQGGTFEVFRAG
+783 RGAGQGGVFEVFRAD
-798 AVPEIGGFAPGS
+798 AVPPVGGFA
-810 DGLTGDSADVAGS
+810 DGGEGLAEEGGADA
-823 GRGGGSAP
+823 GGGGESRSAP

>member
-1 MRFAYHTLP
+1 
-10 LPGGPRNPVTFS
+10 
-22 QPARHPM
+22 M

-44 TGVLLGAG
+44 TGVLLAAG
-52 LLIAGYLYLEPTLPS
+52 LLVAGYLYLEPTLPS

-96 RRIPLSLAEIP
+96 RRIPLGLAEIP
-107 DTLVKAVLAAE
+107 DRLVKAVLAAE
-118 DDRFY
+118 DDRFF

-177 LALRIER
+177 LALRIES
-184 ELTKD
+184 ELSKN
-189 EILALYLNKIYLGHR
+189 EILELYLNKIYLGHR

-213 IYYGKTVQELD
+213 IYYGKNVQDLD

-234 PKAPSRYNPIADPER
+234 PKAPSRFNPIANPER
-249 ALQRRNYILGRMR
+249 AVQRRNYILGRMR
-262 DLRYIDAEA
+262 DLGYIGLADYNE
-271 YSQAL
+271 AL
-276 KKPETARVQLAP
+276 KAPETARVQLAP

-342 DQRHGWRGPEGRLQ
+342 DQRHGYRGPEGRLQ
-356 RPLLARAD
+356 RPLLSRPD
-364 AIDVALSELKPI
+364 AVDVALGELRAV
-376 GGLQAAVVT
+376 GGLQPAVVT
-385 ALQDKERRAELRL
+385 GVQDKERRAELRL
-398 AGGERVLVEW
+398 SGQERIVIEW
-408 DGLSWARRFQDE
+408 EGLSWARRYQDE
-420 NRQGPAPKKPSD
+420 NRQGAAPRKPSD

-448 KGTRWRLAQIPD
+448 KGTRWRLAQVPD
-460 VEGAFVAME
+460 VEGAFLALD
-469 PSTGAIRALVGG
+469 PGTGAIRALVGG
-481 YDFNRNKFNRVVQAQ
+481 YDFDRNKFNRVVQAQ

-504 PFVYSAALDAGF
+504 PFVYSAALEAGF

-538 RPENYDGSYKG
+538 RPENYDGAYKG

-569 RAVGVSKALDHI
+569 KAVGVSKALDHI
-581 RAFGFEPDALPHNLT
+581 RAFGFDPASLPHNLT
-596 LALGTATLSPLDMTR
+596 LALGTATLSPLDMAR
-611 GFGVLANGGY
+611 GFGILANGGY

-642 EPETVCPDC
+642 QPETVCLEC
-651 AGPKTASGAPV
+651 AGGATPGGAPV
-662 APRVLSAENAFLVT
+662 APRVLSAENAFMVT

-709 RDAWFNGYTPDLVAV
+709 RDAWFNGYAPSLVAV
-724 SWVGFDTMKPL
+724 SWVGFDSMKPL

-756 LDTVPDNPAPMPP
+756 LDGVPDEPPPMPS
-769 GVVAVRIDPDTGMR
+769 GVVAVRVDPDSGMR
-783 LGAGQGGTFEVFRAG
+783 LGAGQGGVFEVFRAD
-798 AVPEIGGFAPGS
+798 AVPPVGGFA
-810 DGLTGDSADVAGS
+810 DGGEGLAEEGGADA
-823 GRGGGSAP
+823 GGGGESRSAP